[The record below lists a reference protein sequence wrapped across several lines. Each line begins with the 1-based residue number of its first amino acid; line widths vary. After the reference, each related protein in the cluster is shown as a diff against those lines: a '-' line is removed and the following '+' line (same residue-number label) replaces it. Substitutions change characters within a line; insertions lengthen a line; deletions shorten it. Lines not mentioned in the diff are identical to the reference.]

1 IGVAFAGLTATKAA
15 VQPFGG
21 WIVDRFGARLVGG
34 GALLVSTVAIGL
46 LAFATSGEQVIVLRL
61 LWGIGEG
68 LAMPALY
75 GLVSSLGENTAQ
87 GAAKAMGWFGSAAV
101 LGMTVGPG
109 LVAVFSG
116 ILTFHRAFLLGGVLT
131 LSSAV
136 LVAVVAKPVEHSS
149 RIEQKPS
156 ASRDQPLRPLL

>member
-1 IGVAFAGLTATKAA
+1 MSPTCRTRSWSSPTPTMARSTPPRGTASPPTARLTGPLAAAGVQNVAYTILIPFVPTLQSDFRMSTLAIGVAFAGFTATKAA

-68 LAMPALY
+68 LAMP
-75 GLVSSLGENTAQ
+75 
-87 GAAKAMGWFGSAAV
+87 
-101 LGMTVGPG
+101 
-109 LVAVFSG
+109 
-116 ILTFHRAFLLGGVLT
+116 
-131 LSSAV
+131 
-136 LVAVVAKPVEHSS
+136 
-149 RIEQKPS
+149 
-156 ASRDQPLRPLL
+156 